1 MANKGKYYE
10 SQFEEATIELLR
22 EAHWQYTLGDDIHRK
37 YTDPLIEEDL
47 RNFLAVQ
54 YKDKNL
60 TTSEMDGI
68 VANLRNTG
76 GQNDYYA
83 LRNAFYSIV
92 TVTILHIVIVG
103 IIRSAWSTLT
113 SSIPTIIFSVASIS
127 LSWGKV
133 VRIVALT
140 FCFYKWHTRLHH
152 RIENPTKQN
161 ATIRDAHTQICTRY
175 MRDIPA
181 LLKYCALAVIS
192 DGAKM
197 LWVRHT
203 RHLNFL

>member
-37 YTDPLIEEDL
+37 YIDPLIEEDL

-60 TTSEMDGI
+60 TTSEIDGI

-140 FCFYKWHTRLHH
+140 FCFL
-152 RIENPTKQN
+152 
-161 ATIRDAHTQICTRY
+161 
-175 MRDIPA
+175 
-181 LLKYCALAVIS
+181 
-192 DGAKM
+192 
-197 LWVRHT
+197 
-203 RHLNFL
+203 